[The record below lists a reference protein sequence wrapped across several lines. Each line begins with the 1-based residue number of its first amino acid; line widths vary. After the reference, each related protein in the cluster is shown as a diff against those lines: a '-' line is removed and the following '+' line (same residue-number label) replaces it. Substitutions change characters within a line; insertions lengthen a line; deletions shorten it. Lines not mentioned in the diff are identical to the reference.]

1 MHSAPW
7 TKISSSISGT
17 WVRISAISSSDSSRD
32 RITRVR
38 PICCQNFTVA
48 QFTAF
53 ACTDRWISIC
63 GKASRTI
70 MIRPGSDMISASG
83 PMSITGLRSR
93 RKVFSLAL
101 CGAIF
106 TTT

>member
-7 TKISSSISGT
+7 TKTSSSMPGT
-17 WVRISAISSSDSSRD
+17 RSRISAISSSDSSRD
-32 RITRVR
+32 RITRLS
-38 PICCQNFTVA
+38 PCCRQNSTLA
-48 QFTAF
+48 QFTAL
-53 ACTDRWISIC
+53 ACTDRWMATS
-63 GKASRTI
+63 GKCWRTS

-83 PMSITGLRSR
+83 PIASTGSRSL

-101 CGAIF
+101 CGAML